1 MISGDEIDARSWGF
15 YRAPSSVRDEA
26 ARRLEVVI
34 EVGHLIAQGTAVTAA
49 AKRVGAARGLGWV
62 TVYRWYQAVADVPR
76 HAWLFWL
83 APAYGL
89 SKPEAEIH
97 PDAWEWLKADWLRLE
112 APPISDCY
120 RRLAPVAKAKGWPL
134 PSLRTVQRRLN
145 ALPLEVRVLARQGEE
160 KLKRLYPAQ
169 ERDRSMF
176 HALQACNADGHRFDV
191 FVKWPDGHVGRVCMV
206 AIQCLY
212 SGKILAWRLDET
224 EHAGAVRLVIGD
236 VLERYGIPEMLWLDN
251 GRGFASKWI
260 SGGAPTRYRFRI
272 NPEDPVG
279 LLPALGIEAKWTLP
293 YSGQSKPI
301 ERAFRDLCTTIAKH
315 PEFAGAYTGNRP
327 DAKPEN
333 YGTRAIPLEQ
343 FRHRVD
349 SEIAEHNARTGRKAA
364 NCAKRSFDQT
374 FAESFATAPIRR
386 ITVEQRR
393 LWMLCAQQVKVVEG
407 AVRYAGNRYWCEALP
422 GLTGQHV
429 VLRFDPAR
437 LHDSV
442 EVYRAD
448 GTWHCTADCVE
459 RTGYADSTAA
469 REHARARGAWLKAQK
484 QALAAERRMELAQL
498 VDQLP
503 TVEAAPLPDPKVLRP
518 AFGGRTSKAPA
529 LPAPKQQDGP
539 SPLGQLIEA
548 EFARWAKEA
557 I

>member
-1 MISGDEIDARSWGF
+1 MTPAPDEIEVRSRAY
-15 YRAPSSVRDEA
+15 YRAPATVRAAAESRLAVVVEVGQLIAAGTAATTAAKQVAQQNGIDWTTIHRWWKSVR
-26 ARRLEVVI
+26 
-34 EVGHLIAQGTAVTAA
+34 G
-49 AKRVGAARGLGWV
+49 
-62 TVYRWYQAVADVPR
+62 VPR

-89 SKPEAEIH
+89 TAPTAEIH
-97 PDAWEWLKADWLRLE
+97 PDAWEWLKADWLRPE
-112 APPISDCY
+112 ADTVSDCY
-120 RRLAPVAKAKGWPL
+120 YRLEPVAKARGWPL

-145 ALPLEVRVLARQGEE
+145 ALPLEVRVLAREGEE

-176 HALQACNADGHRFDV
+176 RALEAVNADGHRFDV
-191 FVKWPDGHVGRVCMV
+191 FVKWPDGRVARPVMV

-212 SGKILAWRLDET
+212 SGKILGYRVDET
-224 EHAGAVRLVIGD
+224 EHAGAVRLAIGD
-236 VLERYGIPEMLWLDN
+236 VLERYGIPEKIWLDN
-251 GRGFASKWI
+251 GRGFASKWLT
-260 SGGAPTRYRFRI
+260 GGAPTRYRFKI

-279 LLPALGIEAKWTLP
+279 LLPVLGIHPHWTLP

-301 ERAFRDLCTTIAKH
+301 ERAFRDLRNTVSKH
-315 PEFAGAYTGNRP
+315 PAFAGAYTGHKT

-333 YGTRAIPLEQ
+333 YGSTAVPLER
-343 FRHRVD
+343 FLAVLAE
-349 SEIAEHNARTGRKAA
+349 EIARHNARKGRKAA
-364 NCAKRSFDQT
+364 NCKGRSFDET
-374 FAESFATAPIRR
+374 FAESFAAAQVRR

-459 RTGYADSTAA
+459 RTGYADSDAA
-469 REHARARGAWLKAQK
+469 REHARARKDWLRAQK
-484 QALAAERRMELAQL
+484 QALAAERRMDLAQL

-503 TVEAAPLPDPKVLRP
+503 TVEAAPMPNPKVLRP
-518 AFGGRTSKAPA
+518 AFGGRAKAPA
-529 LPAPKQQDGP
+529 LPAPQQDGP

>member
-1 MISGDEIDARSWGF
+1 MSPAPDEIEARSRAY
-15 YRAPSSVRDEA
+15 YRAPASVRAEA
-26 ARRLEVVI
+26 ERRLSVVA
-34 EVGHLIAQGTAVTAA
+34 EVGVMVAQGAAVTVA
-49 AKRVGAARGLGWV
+49 AKRVAAARGLGWV
-62 TVYRWYQAVADVPR
+62 TIYRWWQAVDGIPR

-89 SKPEAEIH
+89 TSPEAEIH

-112 APPISDCY
+112 APPVSDCY
-120 RRLAPVAKAKGWPL
+120 RRLEPVAKVKGWPL

-145 ALPLEVRVLARQGEE
+145 ALPLEVRVLAREGEE

-176 HALQACNADGHRFDV
+176 RALQALNADGHRWDV
-191 FVKWPDGHVGRVCMV
+191 FVKWPDGRIARPVMV
-206 AIQCLY
+206 ALQCLY
-212 SGKILAWRLDET
+212 SGKIVGYRVDET
-224 EHAGAVRLVIGD
+224 EHAGAVRLAIGD
-236 VLERYGIPEMLWLDN
+236 VLERYGVPELLWLDN

-260 SGGAPTRYRFRI
+260 SGGTPTRFRFKVQ
-272 NPEDPVG
+272 PEDPVG

-301 ERAFRDLCTTIAKH
+301 ERAFRDLCTTVAKH
-315 PEFAGAYTGNRP
+315 PAFAGAYTGNRP

-333 YGTRAIPLEQ
+333 YGSKSVPLEQ
-343 FRHRVD
+343 FLGVLAGQ
-349 SEIAEHNARTGRKAA
+349 IAEHNARKGRKAA
-364 NCAKRSFDQT
+364 NCKGRSFDDT
-374 FAESFATAPIRR
+374 FAESFESQPVRR

-393 LWMLCAQQVKVVEG
+393 LWMLAAQPVKVVEG
-407 AVRYAGNRYWCEALP
+407 CVHYAGNRYWCTALP
-422 GLTGQHV
+422 ELTGQRV
-429 VLRFDPAR
+429 VLRFDPSR

-448 GTWHCTADCVE
+448 GSWHATAECVDAA
-459 RTGYADSTAA
+459 GFADSAAA
-469 REHARARGAWLKAQK
+469 REHARARKDWLRAQK
-484 QALAAERRMELAQL
+484 QALAAERRMDLAQL

-503 TVEAAPLPDPKVLRP
+503 TVESAPMPDPKILRP
-518 AFGGRTSKAPA
+518 AFGGRAKAPA
-529 LPAPKQQDGP
+529 TPAPQQDGP